1 MEKEMIVKFEIYLS
15 KMKQKQLRIR
25 QNGFMMN
32 QFFVEKLMYKIQDDI
47 LSLKDEDKDVYLSLN
62 LNQVYQVE
70 IGEKQI
76 ILFLDNDTEIQEI
89 EKILQ
94 NACKCKN
101 VSISEVVS
109 AVKNGAY
116 TFEKVAETTGA
127 GTACG
132 RCKEIILNIIENKR

>member
-1 MEKEMIVKFEIYLS
+1 MEREMIVKFERYLS

-76 ILFLDNDTEIQEI
+76 ILFLDNDTEIQ
-89 EKILQ
+89 L
-94 NACKCKN
+94 
-101 VSISEVVS
+101 S
-109 AVKNGAY
+109 
-116 TFEKVAETTGA
+116 
-127 GTACG
+127 
-132 RCKEIILNIIENKR
+132 